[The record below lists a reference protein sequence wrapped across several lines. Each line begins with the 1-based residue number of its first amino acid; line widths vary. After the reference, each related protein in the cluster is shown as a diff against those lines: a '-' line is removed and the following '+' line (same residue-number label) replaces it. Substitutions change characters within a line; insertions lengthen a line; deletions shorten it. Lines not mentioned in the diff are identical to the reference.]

1 MRSAMTPRCGA
12 FRTTLPT
19 FISALRDG
27 NRGTPPE
34 DIGGPGDPAA
44 GPSTYGR
51 GANRAGVI
59 AGYTNTSQYDW
70 LPVRWSAAGVVD
82 TLATL
87 TPSPYNGGFAYGIDD
102 GGRVAGCSWVLTGN
116 PLNLNAVLWAP
127 DGSAQNL
134 GTMGGDWS
142 CAYGISSNGGFVVG
156 EAGHAFRWTASGG
169 MQDLG
174 TWGGPNSKAWGVNAQ
189 GTVVG
194 EADQKAS
201 GVPGAFIWTPTQG
214 LRRPGLVTPGL
225 YSAAYAIND
234 AGDAVGYTTDAFFLE
249 EHAILW
255 RADGHGLDLIA
266 RSVTRDAPRVYGHA
280 LAISPGG

>member
-1 MRSAMTPRCGA
+1 MRVDRTRPLVVLCHFALAFLAMSCGGETSALAAPHDTTIVTVEFFAPLAPRQTAVAYAVGDD
-12 FRTTLPT
+12 TTLWGVSYDPSDLYQRAT
-19 FISALRDG
+19 RWKPG
-27 NRGTPPE
+27 HPPE

-51 GANRAGVI
+51 GANSAGVI

-116 PLNLNAVLWAP
+116 PLNLNAVLWAL

-142 CAYGISSNGGFVVG
+142 CAYGI
-156 EAGHAFRWTASGG
+156 
-169 MQDLG
+169 
-174 TWGGPNSKAWGVNAQ
+174 
-189 GTVVG
+189 
-194 EADQKAS
+194 
-201 GVPGAFIWTPTQG
+201 
-214 LRRPGLVTPGL
+214 
-225 YSAAYAIND
+225 
-234 AGDAVGYTTDAFFLE
+234 
-249 EHAILW
+249 
-255 RADGHGLDLIA
+255 
-266 RSVTRDAPRVYGHA
+266 
-280 LAISPGG
+280 